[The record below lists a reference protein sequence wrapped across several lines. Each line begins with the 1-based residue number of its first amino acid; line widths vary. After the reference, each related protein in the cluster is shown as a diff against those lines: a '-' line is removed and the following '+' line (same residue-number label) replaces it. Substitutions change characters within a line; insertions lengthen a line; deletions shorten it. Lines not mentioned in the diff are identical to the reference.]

1 MAKKDKAKS
10 RSFSIY
16 LLKQDKKPET
26 SLKNNESLT
35 KCSADEASF
44 LPDGAILYILD
55 REPAEPWWKEY
66 WGITKE
72 LPQTLKGAI
81 VFLPVKFTQ
90 DDVKLERFFVLTYG
104 HTYHY
109 LHDDAYEYDFGL
121 RTTLNTLDPEKIKS
135 TDILSPE
142 NAKWERIQSSVNAS
156 WTFFDFHQDESIV
169 KKLHGA
175 VKKEYEEIFKNV
187 TGSASFKFNSN
198 KKPHELKELCSQ
210 LWNIY
215 QSNAYETSFPDL
227 QGIVPVK
234 DPSLILELNNK
245 LIEGFHEKSDKLFLT
260 IPSIINSE
268 KSYAYYYNDSSKDSK
283 GHDNISIDDYFQYLN
298 DKRKRI
304 IKDKNTLKQQITWEK
319 LAAQIDVSF
328 LKSHK
333 LNLKTEDDSVIH
345 SFSIYKC
352 ILFDCEFEQAHYH
365 LCDGLWYKIETD
377 FIVKLKSVLD
387 TIFVTNPNLL
397 DCNWKDEGEYNKEV
411 SRHNKWV
418 CLDRKN
424 IAPAKSTQVEP
435 CDMFFSTRDTAQFYH
450 LKISNSSSSLS
461 HLFNQGL
468 NAIELIRSENE
479 AKEKLKELIPTNM
492 HTVIDNGNYE
502 IIYGIIINP
511 KRVAEKSDAL
521 PLFSK
526 ISLMRTLRLC
536 QLWSVKCSV
545 VLIKDLYPRK

>member
-1 MAKKDKAKS
+1 MTKEYKEKS

-35 KCSADEASF
+35 KCSADEANF

-55 REPAEPWWKEY
+55 REPTEPWWKEY

-81 VFLPVKFTQ
+81 VFLPVKLKQ
-90 DDVKLERFFVLTYG
+90 DDVELERFFVLTYG

-121 RTTLNTLDPEKIKS
+121 RTTLNTLDPDKIKS

-175 VKKEYEEIFKNV
+175 VKKEYGEIFKNV
-187 TGSASFKFNSN
+187 TGSASFKFNSS
-198 KKPHELKELCSQ
+198 KQPHELKELCSK

-268 KSYAYYYNDSSKDSK
+268 KSYAYYYSGLGKNEKEY
-283 GHDNISIDDYFQYLN
+283 DNINIDDYFQYVN
-298 DKRKRI
+298 DKGRRI
-304 IKDKNTLKQQITWEK
+304 ISDKNISQQQITWKK
-319 LAAQIDVSF
+319 LASKIDVNL
-328 LKSHK
+328 LKSHQ
-333 LNLKTEDDSVIH
+333 LNLKTEDGSVIN

-377 FIVKLKSVLD
+377 FIVKLKSILD
-387 TIFVTNPNLL
+387 PIFVTNPYLL
-397 DCNWKDEGEYNKEV
+397 DCQWKDEGEYNQEV
-411 SRHNKWV
+411 SKHNKWE
-418 CLDRKN
+418 CLDTKN
-424 IAPAKSTQVEP
+424 IAPAKSKQVEP
-435 CDMFFSTRDTAQFYH
+435 CDMLSCLNNTVQFYH
-450 LKISNSSSSLS
+450 LKISNKSSSLS

-468 NAIELIRSENE
+468 NSIELIRSENE
-479 AKEKLKELIPTNM
+479 AKANLKRLIPTDM
-492 HTVIDNGNYE
+492 HTIIDNGDYE

-511 KRVAEKSDAL
+511 KRVTEKSDAL

-536 QLWSVKCSV
+536 QLWNIKCSV